1 MGVPQNG
8 WFIMEN
14 HGKSYF
20 NGWFAGIPISGNL
33 HMQFSLAIHFLGAND
48 LVREFHI
55 FHDKIPLMLILSCC
69 ERPLAKQESMISN
82 IHDGALF
89 RTGNSPALTGISY
102 PQLYYSIPRIVHS
115 IHPIFNTGSQFQR
128 TIINFH
134 IDMHYLRCFW
144 YTMVYGPTKN
154 FQVPKP
160 HGDMTWH
167 DKKKHSDV
175 QGIQGS
181 PKSINGH
188 SAHAK
193 A

>member
-1 MGVPQNG
+1 MT
-8 WFIMEN
+8 
-14 HGKSYF
+14 
-20 NGWFAGIPISGNL
+20 L
-33 HMQFSLAIHFLGAND
+33 
-48 LVREFHI
+48 REFHI

-89 RTGNSPALTGISY
+89 RTGNFTCFNWHILSLALL
-102 PQLYYSIPRIVHS
+102 LYSKNS
-115 IHPIFNTGSQFQR
+115 SLQHPIFNMGSQFQR

-144 YTMVYGPTKN
+144 STMVYYGPTKN

-167 DKKKHSDV
+167 DQKKNSDVPAESKAPRRASMATQPMPRRRERFRSRFQRIHSDRR
-175 QGIQGS
+175 GLGRS
-181 PKSINGH
+181 PDGNLTWTT
-188 SAHAK
+188 
-193 A
+193 